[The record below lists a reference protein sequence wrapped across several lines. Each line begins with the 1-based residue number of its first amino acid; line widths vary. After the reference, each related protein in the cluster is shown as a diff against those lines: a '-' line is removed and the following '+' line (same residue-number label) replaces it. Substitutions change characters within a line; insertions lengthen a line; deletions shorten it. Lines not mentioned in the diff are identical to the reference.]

1 VSSKCLRQ
9 CNVMAHLMRNR
20 VAVIGK
26 IDNGTIEGNN
36 IVSSLIAIAQVAEEV
51 MGGTSGALYS

>member
-1 VSSKCLRQ
+1 MCIP
-9 CNVMAHLMRNR
+9 A
-20 VAVIGK
+20 AVIGK
-26 IDNGTIEGNN
+26 IDNGTIDGNN